1 MNGYWK
7 TVLTFLAA
15 AVMLVGWGMTWAN
28 QSARIHANRAEI
40 GTLKEKMDSVADQ
53 TSESEKAIV
62 RMETKIEY
70 IDMPDVLKDKYQYST
85 EASINK
91 LKKTGVDFD
100 PQPLEESV
108 KDYVQNYL
116 ACNRSYY

>member
-1 MNGYWK
+1 MKMKLIYTAFGI
-7 TVLTFLAA
+7 
-15 AVMLVGWGMTWAN
+15 AVILVGWGMTWAN

-70 IDMPDVLKDKYQYST
+70 IIKGVNEIKSEVKTKKWTFL
-85 EASINK
+85 SIE
-91 LKKTGVDFD
+91 L
-100 PQPLEESV
+100 
-108 KDYVQNYL
+108 
-116 ACNRSYY
+116 

>member
-28 QSARIHANRAEI
+28 QSARICANRAEI

-53 TSESEKAIV
+53 TTESEKAIV

-70 IDMPDVLKDKYQYST
+70 IIK
-85 EASINK
+85 
-91 LKKTGVDFD
+91 GVD
-100 PQPLEESV
+100 EIKAEV
-108 KDYVQNYL
+108 KS
-116 ACNRSYY
+116 R

>member
-7 TVLTFLAA
+7 TGLTFLAA

-28 QSARIHANRAEI
+28 QSSRIHANRAEI
-40 GTLKEKMDSVADQ
+40 GTLKNRMASVADQ

-70 IDMPDVLKDKYQYST
+70 IIKGIDEIKAEV
-85 EASINK
+85 
-91 LKKTGVDFD
+91 KT
-100 PQPLEESV
+100 
-108 KDYVQNYL
+108 
-116 ACNRSYY
+116 R